1 MEVNPAV
8 KVSHRSEKSTEIG
21 CNTTKRQTR
30 DKAKRQKKR
39 GETIDL
45 QRELEAIRMEV
56 ILASANKTTTA
67 DP

>member
-8 KVSHRSEKSTEIG
+8 KVSHRSEESTEIG

-30 DKAKRQKKR
+30 DRAKRLKKR
-39 GETIDL
+39 GKTKDL
-45 QRELEAIRMEV
+45 QRELETIRMEV
-56 ILASANKTTTA
+56 NLASANKTTTA